1 MENEPSKKPV
11 NREMILEKYAENG
24 YLEVEEWFKKAYKK
38 QIIVHTIYN
47 AIPRKLRLKLKKII
61 KG

>member
-1 MENEPSKKPV
+1 M